1 MAALAAPF
9 RAARRAA
16 VPAALFAVLLTGCS
30 PEYDWREIRPV
41 EDGWSAMLP
50 GKPAKLT
57 RRIHLEAI
65 EVPMTMQGAKI
76 GETSFTVA
84 VADLPDDTPATRER
98 ALAAMRAGMLRN
110 IGASESRSRA
120 IEIPT
125 IDAGGAATGR
135 LPAERVEANGTVQG
149 RPVTLLAGFTG
160 QGRRAWQWVVIGP
173 AVDPEQADVFFQG
186 FRVIGGPR

>member
-1 MAALAAPF
+1 MAALSAPF

-16 VPAALFAVLLTGCS
+16 VPVILLAALLTGCS

-110 IGASESRSRA
+110 VGASESRSRA
-120 IEIPT
+120 VEIPT

-149 RPVTLLAGFTG
+149 RPVTLLAGFAG
-160 QGRRAWQWVVIGP
+160 QGQRAWQWVVIGP

-186 FRVIGGPR
+186 FRVIGGAR

>member
-1 MAALAAPF
+1 MAALAALF
-9 RAARRAA
+9 LAA
-16 VPAALFAVLLTGCS
+16 CS
-30 PEYDWREIRPV
+30 PEYDWREIRSV

-84 VADLPDDTPATRER
+84 VAELPDDGSETRQR

-110 IGASESRSRA
+110 VGASEPRTRSV
-120 IEIPT
+120 EIPM

-135 LPAERVEANGTVQG
+135 LPAERVEAKGTVQG
-149 RPVTLLAGFTG
+149 RPVTLLAGFAG

-173 AVDPEQADVFFQG
+173 AADPEQADVFFEG
-186 FRVIGGPR
+186 FRVIGVPR

>member
-57 RRIHLEAI
+57 RRIRLETI

-84 VADLPDDTPATRER
+84 VAELPDDSPGTRER

-110 IGASESRSRA
+110 VGASEARSRPV
-120 IEIPT
+120 EVRT

-135 LPAERVEANGTVQG
+135 LPAERVEADGAVQG
-149 RPVTLLAGFTG
+149 RPVTLLAGFAG

-173 AVDPEQADVFFQG
+173 SVDPEQAEVFFEG
-186 FRVIGGPR
+186 FRVIGGAR